1 MKTGKAVIA
10 SAGGV
15 GARATVG
22 GRLGGGSA
30 TMLWRIGAKS
40 GREISEA
47 DVTVLLSLQKYCQV
61 VFDRVA
67 IDNAS
72 TQYYCCVIIPKFDAD
87 GLLPPGVHWA
97 NWDELTD
104 RLGNNPW
111 RQHLMTGLRAALEN
125 LKGCWMPDRL
135 SQWELRDEQGL
146 TKRLRRLL
154 GRGWGRTGGSR
165 PRSLDLRS
173 RQGHAEG
180 QVHGGLFPASIIAGA
195 DGLSFLELFQT
206 DKDTGRS
213 KGIIAIDLGGFA

>member
-1 MKTGKAVIA
+1 
-10 SAGGV
+10 
-15 GARATVG
+15 
-22 GRLGGGSA
+22 
-30 TMLWRIGAKS
+30 MLWRIGAKS

-72 TQYYCCVIIPKFDAD
+72 TQYYCCVIIPQFDAD

-125 LKGCWMPDRL
+125 LKGAGCRIVYLNGSFVTRKDLPNDYDACWDEVGVEPVALGPVLLTFDPDRAT
-135 SQWELRDEQGL
+135 QKAKYMGE
-146 TKRLRRLL
+146 
-154 GRGWGRTGGSR
+154 
-165 PRSLDLRS
+165 
-173 RQGHAEG
+173 
-180 QVHGGLFPASIIAGA
+180 LFPASIIAGT
-195 DGLSFLELFQT
+195 DGLSFLEFFQT

-213 KGIIAIDLGGFA
+213 KGIIAIDVGGFA